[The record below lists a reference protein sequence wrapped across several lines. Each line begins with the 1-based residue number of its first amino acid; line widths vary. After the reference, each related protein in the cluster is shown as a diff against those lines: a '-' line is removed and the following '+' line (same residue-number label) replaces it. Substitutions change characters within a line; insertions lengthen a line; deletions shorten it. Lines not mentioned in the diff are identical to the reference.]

1 MPRQSETMFFSS
13 ATFML
18 WMRTLSLAF
27 RSPRRPIPSSRTTI
41 TLNDG
46 RSAASPDQLSRTSL
60 TISSSISSGRDGR
73 SPFSFFCVIAVI
85 CDHVKSDLPSSF
97 FIRSE
102 YGARS
107 VISSH
112 ITIAN
117 EKTSADVS

>member
-1 MPRQSETMFFSS
+1 M
-13 ATFML
+13 
-18 WMRTLSLAF
+18 
-27 RSPRRPIPSSRTTI
+27 

-46 RSAASPDQLSRTSL
+46 RSAASSDQLSRTSL

-73 SPFSFFCVIAVI
+73 SPPFFFCVIAVI
-85 CDHVKSDLPSSF
+85 CDHVKRDSPSSF
-97 FIRSE
+97 FIRFE

-112 ITIAN
+112 ITMAK